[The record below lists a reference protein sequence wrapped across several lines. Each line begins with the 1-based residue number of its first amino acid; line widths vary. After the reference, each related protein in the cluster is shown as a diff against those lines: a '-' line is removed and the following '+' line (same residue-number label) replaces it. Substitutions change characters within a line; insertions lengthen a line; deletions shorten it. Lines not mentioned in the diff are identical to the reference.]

1 MTEHP
6 LADDVHA
13 SKPNLVVIVVV
24 LLAIFILLLVVAF
37 GLMFFCRRRSHD
49 KQCNGPFT
57 LFSFVSYLTF
67 CLTWGTI
74 LFVCLYITFLSFTFY
89 LELYMLSVMYLKSI
103 LNVLLIIAAVNALL
117 YCSLFDNASKRTKC
131 RFLSRAEGRGENV
144 NGRGFKICQRFI
156 YQIVYY
162 FLYFLKRARF
172 INLSTS
178 APGSR
183 KTKLGLFMVVL
194 SAAKKPLK

>member
-37 GLMFFCRRRSHD
+37 GLMFFRRRRSHD

-103 LNVLLIIAAVNALL
+103 LNFLLIIAAVNALL

-162 FLYFLKRARF
+162 FLYFLKRAITQNKTWVIYGGSF
-172 INLSTS
+172 SGQETS
-178 APGSR
+178 LVTSFNG
-183 KTKLGLFMVVL
+183 
-194 SAAKKPLK
+194 